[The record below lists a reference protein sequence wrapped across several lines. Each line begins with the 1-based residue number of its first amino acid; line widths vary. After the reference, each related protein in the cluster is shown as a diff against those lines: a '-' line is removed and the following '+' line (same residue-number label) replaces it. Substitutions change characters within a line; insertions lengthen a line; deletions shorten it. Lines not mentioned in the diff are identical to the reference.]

1 MRPQAHLDDF
11 TSSLALSLVQL
22 LGHRVV
28 SLNEELDAVVHSG
41 HRTASLIDRRWSM
54 WCLSLS
60 VACAATVSSAWRPWC
75 GDGANRCPVRAPGST
90 ASSRHRGWG
99 NGDGSHCSVPWLAGT
114 GPMVLPIG

>member
-41 HRTASLIDRRWSM
+41 HRTASLIDRR
-54 WCLSLS
+54 
-60 VACAATVSSAWRPWC
+60 
-75 GDGANRCPVRAPGST
+75 
-90 ASSRHRGWG
+90 
-99 NGDGSHCSVPWLAGT
+99 
-114 GPMVLPIG
+114 